1 MVMVV
6 MIVRVIAF
14 GMLMLMAML
23 VTVMFMMVVIGGVV
37 PVIMGVIMRMAVDLE
52 GRIARLFGLRRIDR
66 GRIDDIALHPF
77 ATVAAARVAMTRA
90 LAVGAVVGLFLSFA
104 MGAFIRL
111 DQRLTVGDRDLVVVR
126 MNFAESEK
134 AVAVATVFDEGGL

>member
-1 MVMVV
+1 MVVVV

-14 GMLMLMAML
+14 GMLMRMAML
-23 VTVMFMMVVIGGVV
+23 VTVMFMMVVIGSVV

-77 ATVAAARVAMTRA
+77 ATVAAAGVAMTRA

-126 MNFAESEK
+126 MDFAESEK
-134 AVAVATVFDEGGL
+134 AVAVAAVFDEGGL